1 MMKWIYMPDAI
12 AQGTI
17 KQIGPSKWGDN
28 DKFKLRKDQVLIQ
41 INKVFNRRGIIHYP
55 CKTATISRCSCGR
68 HVHGEIGESC

>member
-1 MMKWIYMPDAI
+1 MPDAI

-17 KQIGPSKWGDN
+17 KQINPSKWGDN

-41 INKVFNRRGIIHYP
+41 INKVFNRRGVIHYP